1 MAMPLSEVLR
11 RPNEREPL
19 DPMRF
24 HQPPRLPRLWVALAV
39 IAGLVLA
46 LIALSPL
53 LAHAQPIPGADNV
66 NIVGVAPTLI
76 IPVQDQAAEQSLA
89 DIDNQAQ
96 TIAKSVTTAG
106 CAGVWTDQTNYL
118 TGLMQILASGV
129 IGPQTFASL
138 YLGYVDPGPNSIYTA
153 ETVTNQTLKADAA
166 ALGVVQDQASN
177 FQAESSALTRIE
189 RCSAGATAMLAAV
202 QANTESNLADAEQ
215 LRLTRQL
222 LMTMIDLVAVQGGE
236 VLNEKAQSNAG
247 DAVNLN
253 GGTMP

>member
-1 MAMPLSEVLR
+1 MGMRLEEVLR
-11 RPNEREPL
+11 KPNERPPL
-19 DPMRF
+19 DPIRF
-24 HQPPRLPRLWVALAV
+24 HQQPRLPRLWVIVVVLAALVLAV
-39 IAGLVLA
+39 IVF
-46 LIALSPL
+46 SPL
-53 LAHAQPIPGADNV
+53 LAHAQLPGADNV

-89 DIDNQAQ
+89 DIDTQAQ

-129 IGPQTFASL
+129 VDPQTFASL
-138 YLGYVDPGPNSIYTA
+138 YIGYVDPGPNSIYTA
-153 ETVTNQTLKADAA
+153 ETVTYQTLKADAA
-166 ALGVVQDQASN
+166 ALGVVQAQAAN
-177 FQAESSALTRIE
+177 FQAESIALARIE